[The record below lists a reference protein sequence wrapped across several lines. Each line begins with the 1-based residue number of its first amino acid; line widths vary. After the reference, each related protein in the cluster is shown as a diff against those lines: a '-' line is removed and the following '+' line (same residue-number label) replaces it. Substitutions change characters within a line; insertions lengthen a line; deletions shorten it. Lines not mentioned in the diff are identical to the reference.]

1 MVSTRLKPQK
11 PAFVIGILLLI
22 TTMIGLRLISDAFD
36 YNIHWSD
43 RPNLIGIGLMILA
56 GAGYLCIITALS
68 KATSI
73 KHSGKIII
81 LCGVFLHIIWIN
93 STPIYEDDYYRYF
106 FDGQMVTHGLNPY
119 AHSPADALPSIL
131 PATIDADNVTS
142 GHSNDT
148 INPRLKEIAQN
159 GPVNRVAY
167 PYVRTI
173 YPTVAQAFFAL
184 SQALSPWNIDSWRL
198 ILLFMSFTS
207 LFLISKLLK
216 TINKP
221 QHYTAVYWL
230 NPLIITETMNAGHM
244 DILLLPFLLSAILF
258 LCKARLS
265 FAGGFLAAAVG
276 VKIWPL
282 LLTPL
287 FFVKNIKK
295 PKQLFYTALPFIVLS
310 LGFLLPQTLTK
321 LDSDAGLVTY
331 SQNWQVNSFIF
342 NWLDTAAG
350 QFIDDPVY
358 ISRAIVGFIII
369 AIIAWQAY
377 KGMTS
382 KELYTSPHILT
393 RSILII
399 TASLF
404 LLSPTGY
411 PWYYIWLIPWLCV
424 HPVRPLLLLTV
435 TLPLYD
441 LRYPLSLS
449 EGGADFF
456 DHMIVPLEFIPTLLW
471 LVIDFIKTRITR
483 RQVYD

>member
-1 MVSTRLKPQK
+1 MIGTKLRSQK
-11 PAFVIGILLLI
+11 PAFVIGLLLLV

-36 YNIHWSD
+36 YSIHWSD
-43 RPNLIGIGLMILA
+43 RPNLIGVGLMILA
-56 GAGYLCIITALS
+56 GASYLAIIVALP
-68 KATSI
+68 KAIPI
-73 KHSGKIII
+73 KHSGKIITI
-81 LCGVFLHIIWIN
+81 CGAFLHIIWFN

-106 FDGQMVTHGLNPY
+106 FDGQMVTNALNPY

-131 PATIDADNVTS
+131 PATIDAD
-142 GHSNDT
+142 DT
-148 INPRLKEIAQN
+148 AADNSTDTLDPQLQKIAQS

-173 YPTVAQAFFAL
+173 YPTVTQAFFAI
-184 SQALSPWNIDSWRL
+184 SQALSPWNINSWRL
-198 ILLFMSFTS
+198 ILLFMSLIS

-216 TINKP
+216 TINKSP
-221 QHYTAVYWL
+221 HYTAVYWL

-258 LCKARLS
+258 LCKARLAL
-265 FAGGFLAAAVG
+265 AGGFLAAAVG

-295 PKQLFYTALPFIVLS
+295 PKQLFYTALPFIILS
-310 LGFLLPQTLTK
+310 LGFLLPQILTK
-321 LDSDAGLVTY
+321 LDNDAGLVTY

-342 NWLDTAAG
+342 NWLNTTAE

-358 ISRAIVGFIII
+358 ISRTIVGFIVI
-369 AIIAWQAY
+369 AIIAWQTY
-377 KGMTS
+377 KSMVS
-382 KELYTSPHILT
+382 KEFHNSPHMLT
-393 RSILII
+393 HSILII

-411 PWYYIWLIPWLCV
+411 PWYYIWLIPWLCI
-424 HPVRPLLLLTV
+424 HPSRPLLLLTV

-441 LRYPLSLS
+441 LRYPLSLN
-449 EGGADFF
+449 ENGTEFF
-456 DHMIVPLEFIPTLLW
+456 DHMIVPIEFIPTLLW
-471 LVIDFIKTRITR
+471 LVIDFAKTKITR
-483 RQVYD
+483 RKVYD